1 MATNNESDSE
11 KNNDASVPSEAEQ
24 EGLSAE
30 QAGEHTYSEAE
41 AWKKSKNTL
50 LTLLGLIAIGVAG
63 YTFLNKSKCIDISDL
78 VSLCTEAAQ
87 NEHVPL
93 HLVRNSKKIVV
104 NKLVS
109 KCCFNDSEDT
119 YL

>member
-50 LTLLGLIAIGVAG
+50 LMLLGLIAIGVAG
-63 YTFLNKSKCIDISDL
+63 YTFVN
-78 VSLCTEAAQ
+78 
-87 NEHVPL
+87 
-93 HLVRNSKKIVV
+93 NS
-104 NKLVS
+104 NSEEQSARSYRFLS
-109 KCCFNDSEDT
+109 ASTDSEGA
-119 YL
+119 